1 MNSHR
6 HTRLIAIFLL
16 AVTILCCFQPVMAD
30 TPASPELTVTPTAN
44 VTAEPTETATA
55 EPTATLTT
63 EPTATHT
70 VNNTAEPTATATP
83 TATITVE
90 PTATPTV
97 NSTAEPTATPTTTL
111 TQITLASQ
119 SAQEISGVVP
129 FRVNI
134 AGGSFG
140 YNADLWEWR
149 LNGTVLGTEINFSHT
164 FTNPGEYI
172 VGLNATNISNSVLYS
187 TYFTITAEQN
197 TTETTIDNQ
206 STCNTTE
213 QSWSDTGSLSYMGK
227 TFNVSTSAG
236 TFSELAFD
244 GENVTLLITD
254 LEAGACANVTVDL
267 PFEMPEGLYIY
278 YWKEIPGSHI
288 IPVTYGVS
296 DDSRHLTFHLQD
308 GVVDEDGLTNGEIYD
323 PLSLAPPRFIAT
335 STVSGGEGTL
345 SVTEIATG
353 DQYDIG
359 LEISDGI
366 FTSLYLVDAEN
377 LPGAGNF
384 VFPYQLVKFTIED
397 ITPGGSA
404 DVTITYPDVSSLKD
418 DFSLSYHKFNPNTLA
433 WQNFPALV
441 SGNTVTLSLTDG
453 GAGDDDAVVNGIIA
467 DDGGLNLDDPI
478 THPALWNVSYI
489 DENYRNISEFISRV
503 GDGDTIRIWGAEG
516 HTYEGGVT
524 ISAPNVTIKRWEGSP
539 ARPLIT
545 NTSQKASAI
554 SVTADNVTL
563 QGLNISGNTLATNGA
578 GVRVQGTD
586 DDNHLQ
592 GFTITDCIFTGN
604 TVTAVEILDFG
615 HGSALYTKSVDDV
628 RITDTT
634 FESNNAAN
642 NGGGAYFYYSDN
654 AILTNTTFENN
665 TAGKRAGGAYFWKSD
680 NATLTGMTFESNTA
694 TRGVDNYGGGACFW
708 YSDNANIDS
717 TTFENNTAKNDGGGA
732 CFWES
737 DNVNLTGM
745 TFENNTAKKDGGG
758 VYFIGSGN
766 ATLTGMTFENNT
778 AGEYGGGAYFLGS
791 YFASLTDT
799 TFENNTA
806 RKNHGGGASF
816 WWSGNAILKDTTFE
830 SNTAGQYG
838 GGAFFKNSDGVNLTG
853 TTFENNT
860 AGEGGGAYFKNSD
873 GVILTGTTIENNTA
887 GWNGGG
893 AFFYYSDG
901 VNLTGTT
908 FENNTAGRHGGGA
921 FFADSDGVILTGTT
935 FESNTAVGWAGC
947 GGGAYFRNSDGVNL
961 TGTTFENNT
970 AGGGSSR
977 GGGAYFSSSDGVNL
991 TGTTFESNTAKYGG
1005 GISDF
1010 NITLTIKNT
1019 AITNNTALQ
1028 GGGVDTGES
1037 LLTITN
1043 TTISNNIATTQG
1055 DGMFVNESTLT
1066 LVNNIFSN
1074 DENIYADTTTPG
1086 YTWDTILNQTLLL
1099 RENIAG
1105 GPYFAGNVWKNPAGT
1120 GFSQT
1125 QSDSDFDGICDDTYL
1140 IHDSNGHVF
1149 GTDYLPLYYNNSRG
1163 TVLVSST
1170 PQGADVLLDSVSYNH
1185 TTPFGYYLPPGSY
1198 SVVLTLPGYFNSPAI
1213 TTAITA
1219 GCEGQINYSFSD
1231 TPTFRH
1237 TNTGPSPLTFVANAT
1252 KTATDVSAWT
1262 WYITQPDGHVTELSG
1277 RNISTVLRAT
1287 GAYTLTLNATWAD
1300 KTTSSK
1306 TVTIAVLNPPPAP
1319 KAAEETSAA
1328 INGTKTELTAEGTQT
1343 IIINETAAG
1352 NVTTTG
1358 TDIVVRKTDGTTV
1371 QITTNGT
1378 TLSGGNVSGTVRSVT
1393 VTPPVLNATISDT
1406 VGNASVGLSMTM
1418 DTYDEDAT
1426 ITTEIAA
1433 GCADDARNAFT
1444 LACPNL
1450 NQVAYTVYFT
1460 KSGFDNE
1467 SAISGAVLNFS
1478 VNTSW
1483 VTSMGGPGRITIIR
1497 WKDDGN
1503 STQITPTYLGISG
1516 GESLF
1521 QVTTDGF
1528 SVYGVASVSGSST
1541 TGTGGGGGSSASVA
1555 AASDLKT
1562 SVPVTLSFDNQLFRA
1577 ITLLPAENISDVLV
1591 TVESKSGPEKG
1602 MRTPENATVTGYI
1615 LTSLY
1620 HTEPSAFSSVG
1631 YKARISMKWLTEE
1644 ELIPVVWYY
1653 NTTDSAWHQ
1662 LEKTN
1667 GTVGTEYIQLS
1678 VPAEMP
1684 GFGWFAIGGVPGHI
1698 AYEESYLV
1706 YGPEESSPGS
1716 SNGQESPVAT
1726 ATATA
1731 PAPTATKKATPVP
1744 GIVIAGG
1751 IGLAAA
1757 LVLSRRKE

>member
-908 FENNTAGRHGGGA
+908 FE
-921 FFADSDGVILTGTT
+921 
-935 FESNTAVGWAGC
+935 
-947 GGGAYFRNSDGVNL
+947 
-961 TGTTFENNT
+961 
-970 AGGGSSR
+970 
-977 GGGAYFSSSDGVNL
+977 
-991 TGTTFESNTAKYGG
+991 SNTAKYGG

-1467 SAISGAVLNFS
+1467 SAVSGAVLNFS